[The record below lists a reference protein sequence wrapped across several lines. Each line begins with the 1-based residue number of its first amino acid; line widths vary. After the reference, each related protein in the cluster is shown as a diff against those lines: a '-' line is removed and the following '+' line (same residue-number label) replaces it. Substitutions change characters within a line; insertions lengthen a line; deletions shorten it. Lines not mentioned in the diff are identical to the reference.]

1 MSMRWFATLIVMLSL
16 SGCVFT
22 FIPLVPDPIHLE
34 PRLIFKTGSA
44 LTRVGEHIV
53 LHLELAKVPNEGFIG
68 AYLYRALPDGG
79 EEKIGED
86 SKLANPFTTSLE
98 FRLSDAVVGQYRALV
113 FWQGS
118 VERQFEFDLK

>member
-1 MSMRWFATLIVMLSL
+1 MRWFAALLVLLSL

-22 FIPLVPDPIHLE
+22 VIPLVPEKIHLE
-34 PRLIFKTGSA
+34 PRLTFKAGSQLA
-44 LTRVGEHIV
+44 QVGEHIV
-53 LHLELAKVPNEGFIG
+53 LHLELAKVPSEGFVG

-86 SKLANPFTTSLE
+86 SKLANPQTTSLE

-113 FWQGS
+113 FWQGA
-118 VERQFEFDLK
+118 VERQFEFELK

>member
-1 MSMRWFATLIVMLSL
+1 MRWFAAVLMMLSL

-22 FIPLVPDPIHLE
+22 FIPLVPEKINLE
-34 PRLIFKTGSA
+34 PRLTFRPGSQLA
-44 LTRVGEHIV
+44 QIGEHIV
-53 LHLELAKVPNEGFIG
+53 LHLELAKVPNEGFVG

-79 EEKIGED
+79 EEKIAED
-86 SKLANPFTTSLE
+86 SKLANPQTTSLE

>member
-1 MSMRWFATLIVMLSL
+1 MRWLVVVVTMLSI

-22 FIPLVPDPIHLE
+22 FIPLVPEKIQLE
-34 PRLIFKTGSA
+34 PRLTFKAGSE
-44 LTRVGEHIV
+44 LRQVGEDIV
-53 LHLELAKVPNEGFIG
+53 LHLELAKVPSEGFVG

-86 SKLANPFTTSLE
+86 SKLANPQTTSLE

-113 FWQGS
+113 FWQGA
-118 VERQFEFDLK
+118 VERQFEFELK

>member
-1 MSMRWFATLIVMLSL
+1 MRLLAALLVILSL

-22 FIPLVPDPIHLE
+22 FIPLVPEKISLE
-34 PRLIFKTGSA
+34 PRLAFRAGSG
-44 LTRVGEHIV
+44 LKQVGEYIV
-53 LHLELAKVPNEGFIG
+53 LHLELAKVPSEGFIG

-86 SKLANPFTTSLE
+86 SKLANPKTVSLE

-118 VERQFEFDLK
+118 VERQFEFELK

>member
-1 MSMRWFATLIVMLSL
+1 MRSITALLVMLSL

-22 FIPLVPDPIHLE
+22 FIPLVPEKINLE
-34 PRLIFKTGSA
+34 PRLAFKAGSG
-44 LTRVGEHIV
+44 LKQVGEDIV
-53 LHLELAKVPNEGFIG
+53 LHLELARVPSEGFIG

-86 SKLANPFTTSLE
+86 SKLANPKTVSLE

-118 VERQFEFDLK
+118 VERQFEFELK

>member
-1 MSMRWFATLIVMLSL
+1 MRWFAALLMMLSL

-22 FIPLVPDPIHLE
+22 FIPLVPDLIRLE
-34 PRLIFKTGSA
+34 PRLTFKTGSE

-53 LHLELAKVPNEGFIG
+53 LHLELAKVPSEGFIG

-86 SKLANPFTTSLE
+86 SKLANPQTTSLE